1 MKFVINPKIFEK
13 WPEVVVGG
21 LVLTDFDNTGNNPK
35 LLKFLRDQ
43 ENKTQ
48 QELSSL
54 EMNQV
59 PEVMDWRQ
67 AHRDFSSDPRDFPS
81 SIESLLRRAR
91 GGKPLPEINK
101 LVDLYNYLS
110 LKYYV
115 PAGAEDTDKIS
126 GDVSLTFAAG
136 TEGGKYLGSDTEEN
150 CIEGEVIYKD
160 DKGFICRRWNWREA
174 DRTKIDHGTKNALL
188 VFESL
193 PPTRKEKLDTLLK
206 EAVDLSAKYLGGKQT
221 SFTLDKNNP
230 TLSF

>member
-1 MKFVINPKIFEK
+1 MKFTVDPKIFEVF
-13 WPEVVVGG
+13 PGVSIGVVSISYMVNSSNVSEI
-21 LVLTDFDNTGNNPK
+21 LALLRQEEAHQKEVLTGIDLGSLPEISMWREIYK
-35 LLKFLRDQ
+35 KFG
-43 ENKTQ
+43 
-48 QELSSL
+48 
-54 EMNQV
+54 
-59 PEVMDWRQ
+59 
-67 AHRDFSSDPRDFPS
+67 SDPHDFRS

-91 GGKPLPEINK
+91 GGKPLPEINP

-193 PPTRKEKLDTLLK
+193 PPTRKDKLDTL
-206 EAVDLSAKYLGGKQT
+206 
-221 SFTLDKNNP
+221 
-230 TLSF
+230 

>member
-59 PEVMDWRQ
+59 PEVMAWRQ

-115 PAGAEDTDKIS
+115 PAGGEDPEKI
-126 GDVSLTFAAG
+126 
-136 TEGGKYLGSDTEEN
+136 N
-150 CIEGEVIYKD
+150 
-160 DKGFICRRWNWREA
+160 R
-174 DRTKIDHGTKNALL
+174 
-188 VFESL
+188 
-193 PPTRKEKLDTLLK
+193 
-206 EAVDLSAKYLGGKQT
+206 
-221 SFTLDKNNP
+221 
-230 TLSF
+230 